1 MLPEDQ
7 RHENHNS
14 ANHHPDWK
22 KNKKQPQEDNR
33 EDSQQYHGCPGQNQ
47 CDKGQYPHHCD
58 SGSQQPSRGTSH
70 SLKAVNLFAIDGD

>member
-33 EDSQQYHGCPGQNQ
+33 EDSQQYHGCPGQNTPTTATPAANNPPVAQ
-47 CDKGQYPHHCD
+47 ATP
-58 SGSQQPSRGTSH
+58 
-70 SLKAVNLFAIDGD
+70 